1 MMSIAGRVA
10 ASVPVTEACIE
21 LVGVRKSYRG
31 TVALDGVDLTIV
43 EGEIFVLLG
52 PNGAGKT
59 TALEICQGFRRAEAG
74 EVRVFG
80 EDPRRA
86 GGELRARVGIV
97 SQQSSDFAELTVL
110 EAVSTVAGYF
120 PAPRRPAD
128 VIEAVGLGGQ
138 RGSRCERLSGGQRRR
153 LDVALGIVGR
163 PELLYLDEPTT
174 GFDAQARRTFWT
186 LIEQLNSAGTT
197 ILLTTHYL
205 DEAERLAHRV
215 GVLAAGRL
223 LDVGAPAV
231 IGGRGEAAAR
241 VRWIGA
247 DGPREVRTTTPTE
260 LISTLARE
268 YGEVPGLVVERPSLA
283 DVYVRMI
290 ERANIARA
298 EQSGPE
304 RGEHA

>member
-1 MMSIAGRVA
+1 MA
-10 ASVPVTEACIE
+10 ASFPVTDACIE
-21 LVGVRKSYRG
+21 LTGVRKSYRG
-31 TVALDGVDLTIV
+31 TLALDGVDLTIFQ
-43 EGEIFVLLG
+43 GETFVLLG

-59 TALEICQGFRRAEAG
+59 TAVEICEGFRRAEAG

-86 GGELRARVGIV
+86 GAELRARIGIV
-97 SQQSSDFAELTVL
+97 SQESSDFAELTVL

-120 PAPRRPAD
+120 PSPCQPAE
-128 VIEAVGLGGQ
+128 VIEAVGLDAQ
-138 RGSRCERLSGGQRRR
+138 RGTRCERLSGGQRRR

-174 GFDAQARRTFWT
+174 GYDADARRNFGT
-186 LIEQLNSAGTT
+186 LIQQLKTAGTT
-197 ILLTTHYL
+197 ILMTTHYL
-205 DEAERLAHRV
+205 DEAERLADRV
-215 GVLAAGRL
+215 GVLAAGQL
-223 LDVGAPAV
+223 LDVGTPAV
-231 IGGRGEAAAR
+231 IGGRGEAAAL
-241 VRWIGA
+241 VRWTGA

-260 LISTLARE
+260 LISTLARDL
-268 YGEVPGLVVERPSLA
+268 GEVPGLVVERPSLE

-304 RGEHA
+304 RGELA